1 MKENCECTYEL
12 SRDRLARKGITETL
26 PSIACPP
33 AQPGGNTE
41 DNSADLEKLKADLAE
56 AQKAKEA
63 AEAAKTE
70 AETAKEAAETAKTS
84 AEAAKEAAEEKATE
98 SAKAAEAAKEAE
110 AQAQAEKE
118 AAEQAKAAAEQAKA
132 EAEQAKEAAETE
144 AETARALAANANVAK
159 DQAERDKEAAQA
171 SEAAA
176 IAKAEKAKEDL
187 NVTIA
192 ELVTKQNELTA
203 KDTEIAELKRKLEEC
218 QQDKCPEVDVVSLGD
233 ETVFSGNSC
242 DTVAG
247 LDAPTET
254 HPNDHL

>member
-41 DNSADLEKLKADLAE
+41 DNSAELEKLKADLVE
-56 AQKAKEA
+56 AQKAKES
-63 AEAAKTE
+63 AEQAKT
-70 AETAKEAAETAKTS
+70 
-84 AEAAKEAAEEKATE
+84 AAEEKATQAEQAKADAEAKATE

-110 AQAQAEKE
+110 AAATEKAAQAT
-118 AAEQAKAAAEQAKA
+118 AE
-132 EAEQAKEAAETE
+132 KEAAETE
-144 AETARALAANANVAK
+144 AETARLMAANANAAK
-159 DQAERDKEAAQA
+159 DQAERDKEAAQE

>member
-41 DNSADLEKLKADLAE
+41 DNSAELEKLKADLAE
-56 AQKAKEA
+56 AQKAKE
-63 AEAAKTE
+63 
-70 AETAKEAAETAKTS
+70 S
-84 AEAAKEAAEEKATE
+84 AEQAKAAAEEKATQAEQAKADAEAKATE

-110 AQAQAEKE
+110 AAATEKAAQAT
-118 AAEQAKAAAEQAKA
+118 AE
-132 EAEQAKEAAETE
+132 KEAAETE
-144 AETARALAANANVAK
+144 AETARLMAANANAAK
-159 DQAERDKEAAQA
+159 DQAERDKEAAQE

>member
-41 DNSADLEKLKADLAE
+41 DNSAELEKLKADLAE

-63 AEAAKTE
+63 AEAAK
-70 AETAKEAAETAKTS
+70 AE
-84 AEAAKEAAEEKATE
+84 AEAAKTAAEEKATQAEQAKADAEAKATE

-110 AQAQAEKE
+110 AAAQA
-118 AAEQAKAAAEQAKA
+118 
-132 EAEQAKEAAETE
+132 AKEAAETE
-144 AETARALAANANVAK
+144 AETARLMAANANAAK
-159 DQAERDKEAAQA
+159 DQAERDKEAAQE

-218 QQDKCPEVDVVSLGD
+218 QKDKCPEVDVVSLGD

-242 DTVAG
+242 DEVVG
-247 LDAPTET
+247 LGGPRNAEPK
-254 HPNDHL
+254 DHL

>member
-41 DNSADLEKLKADLAE
+41 DNSAELEKLKADLAE
-56 AQKAKEA
+56 ANKAKEA
-63 AEAAKTE
+63 AEEKATQAEQAK
-70 AETAKEAAETAKTS
+70 AD
-84 AEAAKEAAEEKATE
+84 AEAAKADAEAKATE
-98 SAKAAEAAKEAE
+98 SAKAAEAANEAE
-110 AQAQAEKE
+110 AQAQAAKE
-118 AAEQAKAAAEQAKA
+118 A
-132 EAEQAKEAAETE
+132 AEQAKEAAETE
-144 AETARALAANANVAK
+144 AETARLMAANANAAK
-159 DQAERDKEAAQA
+159 DQAERDKEAAQE

-218 QQDKCPEVDVVSLGD
+218 QKDKCPEVDVVSLGD

-242 DTVAG
+242 DEVVG
-247 LDAPTET
+247 LDELRRAEPE
-254 HPNDHL
+254 DHL

>member
-12 SRDRLARKGITETL
+12 SRDRLARKGITDTL

-41 DNSADLEKLKADLAE
+41 DNSAELEKLKADLAE
-56 AQKAKEA
+56 AQKAKE
-63 AEAAKTE
+63 
-70 AETAKEAAETAKTS
+70 S
-84 AEAAKEAAEEKATE
+84 AEQAKAAAEEKATQAEQAKADAEAKATE

-110 AQAQAEKE
+110 AAATEKAAQAT
-118 AAEQAKAAAEQAKA
+118 AE
-132 EAEQAKEAAETE
+132 KEAAETE
-144 AETARALAANANVAK
+144 AETARLMAANANAAK
-159 DQAERDKEAAQA
+159 DQAERDKEAAQE

>member
-12 SRDRLARKGITETL
+12 SRDRLARKGITDTL
-26 PSIACPP
+26 PFIACPP

-41 DNSADLEKLKADLAE
+41 DNSAELEKLKADLVE
-56 AQKAKEA
+56 AQKAKES
-63 AEAAKTE
+63 AEQAKT
-70 AETAKEAAETAKTS
+70 
-84 AEAAKEAAEEKATE
+84 AAEEKATQAEQAKADAEAKATE

-110 AQAQAEKE
+110 AAATEKAAQAT
-118 AAEQAKAAAEQAKA
+118 AE
-132 EAEQAKEAAETE
+132 KEAAETE
-144 AETARALAANANVAK
+144 AETARLMAANANAAK
-159 DQAERDKEAAQA
+159 DQAERDKEAAQE

-203 KDTEIAELKRKLEEC
+203 NHTEIAELKRKLEEC

-247 LDAPTET
+247 LDAHTET

>member
-12 SRDRLARKGITETL
+12 SRDRIARKGITDTL
-26 PSIACPP
+26 PSITCPP

-41 DNSADLEKLKADLAE
+41 DNSAELEKLKADLAE
-56 AQKAKEA
+56 ANKAKEA
-63 AEAAKTE
+63 AEAAKT
-70 AETAKEAAETAKTS
+70 AAEEKATQ
-84 AEAAKEAAEEKATE
+84 AEEKATE

-110 AQAQAEKE
+110 AQAQAAKE
-118 AAEQAKAAAEQAKA
+118 AAEQAKEA
-132 EAEQAKEAAETE
+132 AEQAKEAAETE
-144 AETARALAANANVAK
+144 AETARLMAANANAAK
-159 DQAERDKEAAQA
+159 DQAERDKEAAQE

-176 IAKAEKAKEDL
+176 IAKADNAKAEAAKAKEDL

-218 QQDKCPEVDVVSLGD
+218 QKDKCPEVDVVSLGD

-242 DTVAG
+242 DEVVG
-247 LDAPTET
+247 LDEPTRAE
-254 HPNDHL
+254 PEDHL

>member
-41 DNSADLEKLKADLAE
+41 DNSAELEKLKADLAE
-56 AQKAKEA
+56 ANKAKEA
-63 AEAAKTE
+63 AEEKATQAEQAK
-70 AETAKEAAETAKTS
+70 AD
-84 AEAAKEAAEEKATE
+84 AEAAKADAEAKATE
-98 SAKAAEAAKEAE
+98 SAKAAEAANEAE
-110 AQAQAEKE
+110 AQAQAAKE
-118 AAEQAKAAAEQAKA
+118 A
-132 EAEQAKEAAETE
+132 AEQAKEAAETE
-144 AETARALAANANVAK
+144 AETARLMAANANAAK
-159 DQAERDKEAAQA
+159 DQAERDKEAAQE

-218 QQDKCPEVDVVSLGD
+218 QKDKCPEVDVVSLGD

-242 DTVAG
+242 DEVVG
-247 LDAPTET
+247 LDEPRRAEPE
-254 HPNDHL
+254 DHL